1 MALPARPFPSR
12 APLVW
17 AALLVGAIGVAVVV
31 VLWWLPGP
39 RASLPGGTQIASG
52 SSPSLRSPIGL
63 PDPHRTPGSVNPNVT
78 EANLAA
84 TICMSGWTRT
94 VRPPSAYTNALK
106 LVQIVEYGYADRK
119 PSDYEEDHLV
129 PLELGGAA
137 RDPANLWPEPRQ
149 LVLADGTNVDS
160 NAKDGLE
167 NYLHTR
173 VCSGL
178 MPLADA
184 QRLIA
189 GDWIAAWA
197 EAGRP

>member
-1 MALPARPFPSR
+1 
-12 APLVW
+12 
-17 AALLVGAIGVAVVV
+17 
-31 VLWWLPGP
+31 
-39 RASLPGGTQIASG
+39 
-52 SSPSLRSPIGL
+52 
-63 PDPHRTPGSVNPNVT
+63 
-78 EANLAA
+78 
-84 TICMSGWTRT
+84 

-106 LVQIVEYGYADRK
+106 LVQIAEYGYVNRK

-178 MPLADA
+178 MPLA
-184 QRLIA
+184 LK
-189 GDWIAAWA
+189 
-197 EAGRP
+197 